1 MTTDDDALVADLG
14 FKSSQVQVNS
24 DPSQPYDPDVW
35 PLPTPKPLRG
45 ALQAAPEAASAA
57 AESSSYGSRGNPVSR
72 SKRESAAAAVASL
85 AEEKA
90 RKSLPA
96 WARLAT
102 PPPPGGVIHRR
113 SNGGG
118 GGVGSGGSTGLAAA
132 RGGASRRDAVVR
144 GEMKVFGEGGGG
156 GLTGGPQTEPRRR
169 SSGESHECSARRG
182 GKDGRFQHPRGL
194 PPTPVSPRKYFSSS
208 PVDAAVSVGV
218 LCVFTTSS

>member
-1 MTTDDDALVADLG
+1 MTTDDDALDADLR

-45 ALQAAPEAASAA
+45 AQQAAPEAASAA
-57 AESSSYGSRGNPVSR
+57 AESSSYGSQGNPVSR
-72 SKRESAAAAVASL
+72 SKRESAAAAAAL

-118 GGVGSGGSTGLAAA
+118 GGIGSGGSTGLAAA
-132 RGGASRRDAVVR
+132 RGGASWRDAVVR
-144 GEMKVFGEGGGG
+144 GEMKVFGEGGGS

-182 GKDGRFQHPRGL
+182 GRGCAFSASARLTPYPSLHPEIL
-194 PPTPVSPRKYFSSS
+194 F
-208 PVDAAVSVGV
+208 
-218 LCVFTTSS
+218 